1 MGNRY
6 LKVMDVQNIDE
17 NYRQLNEMLEKALNS
32 IKDDTNLSTNS
43 NIKNKNSNDKKQSK
57 ISNHFKSDESNNLAT
72 ILHEVKQ
79 DLNMTDDVY
88 RSLTI
93 KVILKYLFSKK
104 IMTII
109 INLIHLKKDNQRMY

>member
-1 MGNRY
+1 
-6 LKVMDVQNIDE
+6 VMDVQNIDE

-88 RSLTI
+88 RSLTNKSNTEI
-93 KVILKYLFSKK
+93 SIFKENNDYNNKSTSPQK
-104 IMTII
+104 
-109 INLIHLKKDNQRMY
+109 R